1 LGARTEER
9 RSRTWHKTLGG
20 YVVSIAIGLV
30 VWEAIVWIFHMP
42 GYLLPPPSD
51 VLPRMAADFTTGPN
65 LLYQSWVTAVET
77 FLGLGLAIVVGV
89 PLAILI
95 TYSRVVA
102 TLLYPGMVVSQVVPK
117 VAIAPVVVVWLGFG
131 LFPKVVISFL
141 IAFFVVVVDTSVG
154 LASVDPNMIFL
165 ARSMGASEFGTFQ
178 KVRLPHAL
186 PNFFGGLKVAVT
198 LSLVGAI
205 TGELVGSNAGLGYEV
220 LVALGAFDMELMF
233 ASILLMG
240 IVGIILFAIV
250 QIIERLSI
258 PWSRGIRLEEL
269 ITGGSP

>member
-1 LGARTEER
+1 MGNRTEER

-20 YVVSIAIGLV
+20 YAASMAIGLV
-30 VWEAIVWIFHMP
+30 LWEATVWIFDLP

-51 VLPRMAADFTTGPN
+51 VLPRMIADFTTGPN
-65 LLYQSWVTAVET
+65 LLYHSWVTAVET

-95 TYSRVVA
+95 TYSRIAA

-117 VAIAPVVVVWLGFG
+117 VAIAPVVIVWLGFG
-131 LFPKVVISFL
+131 IFPKVVISFL

-165 ARSMGASEFGTFQ
+165 ARSMGASEFGTFH

-205 TGELVGSNAGLGYEV
+205 TAELVGSNAGLGYVV
-220 LVALGAFDMELMF
+220 LVGLGAFDLELMF
-233 ASILLMG
+233 GSILLMG

-269 ITGGSP
+269 ITGGSR